1 MAAFNF
7 AFYSLYKGLKNAV
20 LPFLKTFLK
29 NLVLL
34 KNYLLH
40 TYAYSYYCRI
50 FTNN

>member
-34 KNYLLH
+34 KNYLLQ
-40 TYAYSYYCRI
+40 TYA
-50 FTNN
+50 